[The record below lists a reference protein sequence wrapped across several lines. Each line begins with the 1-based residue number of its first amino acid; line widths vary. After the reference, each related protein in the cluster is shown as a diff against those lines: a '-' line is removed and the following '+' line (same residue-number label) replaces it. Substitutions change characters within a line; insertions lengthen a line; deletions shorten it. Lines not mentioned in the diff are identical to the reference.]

1 MMNISLPTLS
11 EDNEIFFVV
20 SFCSNNDVYSYSYAS
35 DLCVCV
41 CYKMN
46 FFIILKKVF
55 VKNFFYIFILGYS
68 QN

>member
-46 FFIILKKVF
+46 FFYYFKESIC
-55 VKNFFYIFILGYS
+55 
-68 QN
+68 